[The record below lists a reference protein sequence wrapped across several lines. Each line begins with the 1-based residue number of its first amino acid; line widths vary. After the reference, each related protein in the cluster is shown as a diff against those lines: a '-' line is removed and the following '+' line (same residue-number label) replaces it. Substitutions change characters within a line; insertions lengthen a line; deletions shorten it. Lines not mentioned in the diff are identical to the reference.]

1 MSTPTFARLIW
12 RSHSVVCLATL
23 AAVLT
28 GCGSDDPP
36 QPAASQPQARSG
48 PAAGQERQ
56 IGFAPRRTDEKIPT
70 GVDLSGVDPDTIFE
84 EAETPLPN
92 YAALGPARPKP
103 EEQFEVDAPG
113 VGESS
118 ASFVVTSQGEI
129 PAPGGGARSSFQL
142 PSGFAALQTAP
153 WINGVPSEIQSET
166 DGSRMVLVS
175 AGESLVGSNSG
186 PEHWRPQVQVPL
198 DAFYIGAQEVT
209 VAQFILFRQKAG
221 VAGKAIE
228 AALNAAGPI
237 DHPALGVSWADART
251 YAEWIG
257 GALPTEVQWEKAARG
272 SQGLNAP
279 WGNSRPLWRESRT
292 IDQIDPIGTHLDDRS
307 VFGVFDLA
315 GNAREWTGDFF
326 REDSFKTL
334 KDLAVD
340 RRRNW
345 MGPRTPS
352 ASALRVVKGNGPD
365 WSVCRRDGVRANER
379 SKEIGFRCVL
389 NVPGPAVS
397 N

>member
-1 MSTPTFARLIW
+1 MSTLNFAKLLQETLR
-12 RSHSVVCLATL
+12 VVGLATL
-23 AAVLT
+23 AVALT

-36 QPAASQPQARSG
+36 QPAAPQPQAESG
-48 PAAGQERQ
+48 KATGQERQ
-56 IGFAPRRTDEKIPT
+56 VGFAPRRKEEKIPT
-70 GVDLSGVDPDTIFE
+70 GIDLSGVDPDTIFE
-84 EAETPLPN
+84 EAETPIPN
-92 YAALGPARPKP
+92 YAALGPAPPKP
-103 EEQFEVDAPG
+103 EEQFVADALVAG
-113 VGESS
+113 GSS
-118 ASFVVTSQGEI
+118 ASFVVASRGSTAAS
-129 PAPGGGARSSFQL
+129 GGGAGSSFKL
-142 PSGFAALQTAP
+142 PSGFVALQTAP
-153 WINGVPSEIQSET
+153 LINGIPSEIQCET
-166 DGSRMVLVS
+166 DGSRMVLVP
-175 AGESLVGSNSG
+175 AGASFVGSSSG
-186 PEHWRPQVQVPL
+186 PEHWRPQVKVQL

-221 VAGKAIE
+221 VAGKTIE
-228 AALNAAGPI
+228 PALNADGPK
-237 DHPALGVSWADART
+237 DHPALGMTWAEART
-251 YAEWIG
+251 YSEWIG

-279 WGNSRPLWRESRT
+279 WGNTRPLWRESRT
-292 IDQIDPIGTHLDDRS
+292 IEQIDPIGTHPDDRS

-345 MGPRTPS
+345 TGPRTPS
-352 ASALRVVKGNGPD
+352 ASAQRVVKGNGPD

-389 NVPGPAVS
+389 NVPGPVVS